1 MVCDMCRS
9 QGKMYK
15 AEVEGAILSLCANC
29 SKFGKV
35 LGAIAESKFERISSK
50 KAEEK
55 PELIEAIVDDY
66 ADRIRKKRE
75 EIGLTQRELA
85 AKLNEKESLIH
96 QLESGRFNPNI
107 GLAKK
112 LQNAL
117 GIRLIEQQ
125 EEKRE
130 ALSHGKLEG
139 FTIGDFIKVK
149 KKSDS

>member
-1 MVCDMCRS
+1 MICDMCGT

-15 AEVEGAILSLCANC
+15 AELEGAILSLCANC

-35 LGAIAESKFERISSK
+35 LGAIDDREFERISRK

-55 PELIEAIVDDY
+55 PELMEAIVDDY
-66 ADRIRKKRE
+66 AERIRKKRE
-75 EIGLTQRELA
+75 ELGLTQKELA
-85 AKLNEKESLIH
+85 VKLNEKESLIH
-96 QLESGRFNPNI
+96 QLESGRFNPSI

-112 LQNAL
+112 LQKAL
-117 GIRLIEQQ
+117 GIRLIEQH

-130 ALSHGKLEG
+130 ALGHGKLEG